1 MRFVWLVLITR
12 MAVAGDA
19 LELEP
24 MNGPFATL
32 PTEAAMTTKSAA
44 IVGFADNEHYP
55 VESWDVAIHTSRGW
69 FTYEAP
75 LCTGRGCSNTPI
87 AIEPRG
93 PLIVFSFEHDE
104 TSRTG
109 QFSGDETGT
118 TIVICTTAGHQPACA
133 ETAIPIRVEA
143 TGADDHD
150 ELNVTLRLNL
160 GAVTKRHGELTLD
173 VVDKGHTVQGSL
185 IEADAWRDR
194 IKALVGHHVL
204 RLP

>member
-1 MRFVWLVLITR
+1 MVWLLLMART
-12 MAVAGDA
+12 AVAGDA

-24 MNGPFATL
+24 MNGPFAKL
-32 PTEAAMTTKSAA
+32 PTEAAMTTRSAA
-44 IVGFADNEHYP
+44 ILSFTDNEHYP
-55 VESWDVAIHTSRGW
+55 IESWDVAIHTSRGW

-75 LCTGRGCSNTPI
+75 LGTGRGCSNTPN

-104 TSRTG
+104 SGRIG

-118 TIVICTTAGHQPACA
+118 TIVICATAGTQPACA
-133 ETAIPIRVEA
+133 ETAIPIRVDA

-150 ELNVTLRLNL
+150 ELNVTLRLAL
-160 GAVTKRHGELTLD
+160 GAVTKKPGVLTLD
-173 VVDKGHTVQGSL
+173 VVDKGHTVHGSM

-194 IKALVGHHVL
+194 IKALIGHHVL